1 MAASTSS
8 SALDASVSDLQRAL
22 DTLQPELHTL
32 TSSVPSAS
40 IRSILSEASESLHQL
55 LAFLSARKNPSAAAA
70 TAAARARDN
79 GELQA
84 QLAQLFAALARA
96 EGDAIVE
103 GHSCE
108 MALADV
114 SKFQDAKVSPL
125 LRDFSSVKE
134 RALALVADSA
144 RAVDAAIEEQGE
156 SKRRVEANTE
166 RVAATSKDL
175 DEVQAS
181 LNTMAYQMEALVERR
196 MELEERKQEAKERR
210 EIQRVCVFPSILFI
224 AMSDH
229 AGIVLSSYRF
239 PFDVCASTCTR
250 GCRSKCFLN
259 VCPQLWH
266 ASWLVTDR
274 TSRTMDA
281 ELRRVAT
288 QLASLRQQT
297 EGLNPALIE
306 QALKELNMEH
316 ASLQHELDVAIA
328 VVATL
333 KAEKDS
339 LETQLQQLEFVHE
352 ELDSV
357 CQQLATAQH
366 AVAESAAKAGDAAD
380 RASHA
385 KGLCAQGIANV
396 CRLGFVE
403 GRRWIVAL
411 LSGVVDVVGEGRK
424 ELEACKDDEQLDEGI
439 ESGGESVRKGSMI
452 SADWSEHGDS
462 PIDGTGELVL
472 PPTIEEDLADD
483 EAEDGDSEC
492 DCEGSDD
499 EEVPETVDVGVE
511 TVVHAEEDVIAESN
525 GATEIPLPES
535 SDTEEEEE
543 EEDIHLNAEPAPS
556 ETSESGPLLAY
567 HDEED
572 EEPFKKQQPFSIKE
586 PVHGVVAGSSFEP
599 VASESQPVQQHKD
612 SKEPIVTVVE
622 VDETVSRDEAERRR
636 RGLDM
641 QRKGLDV
648 VHLTEVEVDTS
659 TMPGGFHSPL
669 IGH

>member
-210 EIQRVCVFPSILFI
+210 EIQRSSQAIGFLSMFVP
-224 AMSDH
+224 
-229 AGIVLSSYRF
+229 VLAPVAAVANAF
-239 PFDVCASTCTR
+239 ST
-250 GCRSKCFLN
+250 
-259 VCPQLWH
+259 
-266 ASWLVTDR
+266 
-274 TSRTMDA
+274 TMDA